1 MEVAATDRSS
11 AVSIAAS
18 SSSIPP
24 DRELQRGQEGRS
36 GEQSQ
41 QKTKSERPPALQSSS
56 SR

>member
-18 SSSIPP
+18 NSSIPP

-41 QKTKSERPPALQSSS
+41 QKAQSERPPALQSSS